1 VVNSEP
7 EGWDRP
13 RRGRERN
20 RSTILY
26 RRAMGGANRDQ
37 SKPACDVR
45 LRHLAWAGVEAV
57 ADGTRVL
64 IDPLEDVAPL
74 TGFLGAPRRPVPR
87 IKLPAEVKTH
97 ALVTHLHPGSYSRRG
112 VPCWCESS
120 SLALCFDFGASSSG
134 FAAARWVCVLDRCR
148 CRRQASGSGA
158 PTWV

>member
-1 VVNSEP
+1 MVNSEP

-45 LRHLAWAGVEAV
+45 IRHLAWAGVEAV

-87 IKLPAEVKTH
+87 IKLPAEVETH
-97 ALVTHLHPGSYSRRG
+97 ALVTHPPGATHLKGYRAG
-112 VPCWCESS
+112 VESS

-134 FAAARWVCVLDRCR
+134 FAAARCVR
-148 CRRQASGSGA
+148 
-158 PTWV
+158 P

>member
-1 VVNSEP
+1 MEDSAVVNSEP

-87 IKLPAEVKTH
+87 IKLPAEVETH
-97 ALVTHLHPGSYSRRG
+97 ALVTHLHPGSYSRKG
-112 VPCWCESS
+112 VPCWCRVVV
-120 SLALCFDFGASSSG
+120 AG
-134 FAAARWVCVLDRCR
+134 FVL
-148 CRRQASGSGA
+148 
-158 PTWV
+158 